1 MESYEKAL
9 ELEPTNPFFSTQT
22 GIAFLREAS
31 LLTADEEKEERN
43 KVLVEAEDQFKKA
56 IEMKS
61 DYAPSHFQLAMVY
74 QAQGRG
80 AEMIT
85 QLERA
90 KTFALY
96 DIGLA
101 FQLGLIY
108 FQGQDYGKARIEFE
122 RAILLN
128 PDYAN
133 ALYFL
138 GLTYDELGEKQLAIR
153 AFEKILTA
161 NPNHSLVITILN
173 NLRVGEKA
181 LKGIIEEEPP
191 VVPIEE
197 ED

>member
-1 MESYEKAL
+1 
-9 ELEPTNPFFSTQT
+9 
-22 GIAFLREAS
+22 
-31 LLTADEEKEERN
+31 
-43 KVLVEAEDQFKKA
+43 
-56 IEMKS
+56 
-61 DYAPSHFQLAMVY
+61 
-74 QAQGRG
+74 
-80 AEMIT
+80 
-85 QLERA
+85 
-90 KTFALY
+90 
-96 DIGLA
+96 LA

-108 FQGQDYGKARIEFE
+108 FQRQDYKKARAELE

-138 GLTYDELGEKQLAIR
+138 GLTYDELGEKELAIKV
-153 AFEKILTA
+153 FEKVLIA

-173 NLRVGEKA
+173 NLRAGEKA